1 MNTVVI
7 KRGIGQIA
15 ANMTIAKPLA
25 GAVLVGL
32 LISDITREA
41 ILRSLADAYFQVSVF
56 VAATLLGTI
65 LFERIRRRRI
75 CDILRDNPK
84 WQIVIA
90 ATLGAIPGCGGA
102 IVVMTQYIRGA
113 LSFGG
118 VVAVLTATM
127 GDAAFLLLA
136 KAPREAL
143 VIFVLC
149 YVVGIVFGYAVDW
162 FHGRDF
168 MRARVDDY
176 EAEEEDIEENPLLEP
191 VYKLWMLLFVPGA
204 VCALAIALQVDV
216 AAQWSIG
223 GADWVTP
230 FGVAA
235 ALLAMVMWLL
245 NPLSDIIPA
254 AVEWRI
260 RFITFWVL
268 CGFVGY
274 TLSICA
280 RCRFAGD
287 RQARP
292 ARISTN
298 AYPYSGQCAGR
309 FADAPRTTRWRYPK
323 HRPISSV
330 FLFSVIDGVFGNL
343 HGQIAI
349 ANNALARQTRFRLQ
363 TPCLIQKVF
372 FILVRFVQRIKTIA
386 HNNMASCAS
395 AGFFASML
403 YVYIVGKQRIANRNA
418 RCRFY
423 GRAAGT

>member
-1 MNTVVI
+1 MKPIHRITEYDAVN
-7 KRGIGQIA
+7 KRFA
-15 ANMTIAKPLA
+15 L
-25 GAVLVGL
+25 
-32 LISDITREA
+32 
-41 ILRSLADAYFQVSVF
+41 F

-245 NPLSDIIPA
+245 NPLSDIRMSISRRRPLTRRVA
-254 AVEWRI
+254 DTTN
-260 RFITFWVL
+260 FITFWVL

-274 TLSICA
+274 ELLVVVGGFDVAALFDT
-280 RCRFAGD
+280 
-287 RQARP
+287 
-292 ARISTN
+292 
-298 AYPYSGQCAGR
+298 
-309 FADAPRTTRWRYPK
+309 WRYAVPLMAIIVGFVPGCGPQIVVTTLYLNGALPFSAQLANAISNDGDALFPALRLAPK
-323 HRPISSV
+323 AS
-330 FLFSVIDGVFGNL
+330 
-343 HGQIAI
+343 
-349 ANNALARQTRFRLQ
+349 ALATAY
-363 TPCLIQKVF
+363 TAIPAV
-372 FILVRFVQRIKTIA
+372 IL
-386 HNNMASCAS
+386 
-395 AGFFASML
+395 G
-403 YVYIVGKQRIANRNA
+403 
-418 RCRFY
+418 Y
-423 GRAAGT
+423 GWLLLFE

>member
-149 YVVGIVFGYAVDW
+149 YAVGIAFGYAVDW

-245 NPLSDIIPA
+245 NPLSDIRMSISRRRPLTRRVA
-254 AVEWRI
+254 DTTN
-260 RFITFWVL
+260 FITFWVL

-274 TLSICA
+274 ELLVVVGGFDVAALFDT
-280 RCRFAGD
+280 
-287 RQARP
+287 
-292 ARISTN
+292 
-298 AYPYSGQCAGR
+298 
-309 FADAPRTTRWRYPK
+309 WRYAVPLMAIIVGFVPGCGPQIVVTTLYLNGALPFSAQLANAISNDGDALFPALRLAPK
-323 HRPISSV
+323 AS
-330 FLFSVIDGVFGNL
+330 
-343 HGQIAI
+343 
-349 ANNALARQTRFRLQ
+349 ALATAYTAIPAVVL
-363 TPCLIQKVF
+363 
-372 FILVRFVQRIKTIA
+372 
-386 HNNMASCAS
+386 
-395 AGFFASML
+395 G
-403 YVYIVGKQRIANRNA
+403 
-418 RCRFY
+418 Y
-423 GRAAGT
+423 GWLLLFE